1 MLFKTNRYALTW
13 NMDNTLVG
21 IFHAQIMIFVTNYF
35 LYERIFWCCS
45 SVNSCFCVN
54 DTFAARGWS
63 VSKINTLRPVRV
75 QYQHTIILCYH
86 GQNEV
91 LSAAKLG
98 TENYPAARG
107 RGHICRVRRICISG
121 NQCMHVT
128 GSCMFRYTVTISKI
142 MSSNE
147 VPLLA
152 VGTRGVMVQQIK
164 QR

>member
-21 IFHAQIMIFVTNYF
+21 IFHTQIMIFVTNYF
-35 LYERIFWCCS
+35 LYQQIFWCCS
-45 SVNSCFCVN
+45 SVNPYLRVN
-54 DTFAARGWS
+54 DTFAATGRS
-63 VSKINTLRPVRV
+63 ASKINTLRPVWV

-91 LSAAKLG
+91 LSAVKLG
-98 TENYPAARG
+98 TANYPAVRG
-107 RGHICRVRRICISG
+107 RGHICRVRRIRISG
-121 NQCMHVT
+121 NQCTHVT
-128 GSCMFRYTVTISKI
+128 GSCMFRYTVPISKI

-152 VGTRGVMVQQIK
+152 VGTRGVMVQHIK
-164 QR
+164 